1 LHSCQGIETVRTPHE
16 KYGGNGEKMPKIQ
29 RYERA
34 DDSIL
39 KSVDGA
45 LQLVQGSFVAAAKL
59 LDLEPQKLRNLV
71 NWNPSLKAKWGKK
84 RGGQRRI
91 GFSLNSVDP
100 FGLNKSEPKYR
111 LSSVHPWRSHV
122 LRDAKR
128 MIMRHLYP
136 DEIEQLAIWLE
147 GLRDQRGKKSNEQQS
162 LEEWKKSE
170 KSDEC

>member
-1 LHSCQGIETVRTPHE
+1 
-16 KYGGNGEKMPKIQ
+16 MPKIR

-91 GFSLNSVDP
+91 GFSLSSVDP

-136 DEIEQLAIWLE
+136 DEIDDLATWLD
-147 GLRDQRGKKSNEQQS
+147 GIRSQHGKNGSAGQS
-162 LEEWKKSE
+162 
-170 KSDEC
+170 DG